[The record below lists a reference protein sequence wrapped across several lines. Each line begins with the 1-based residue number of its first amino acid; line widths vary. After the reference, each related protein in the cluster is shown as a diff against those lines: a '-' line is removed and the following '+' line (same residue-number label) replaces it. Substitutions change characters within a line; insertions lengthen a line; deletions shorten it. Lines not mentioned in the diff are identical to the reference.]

1 MGKVQRRHGLVCQN
15 IFSYRLKHSDLHA
28 RCFLECPPWLCCW
41 HCLWKISWQKKY
53 WIRFINIIES
63 TPLQPILWLNMSTI
77 VLPLF
82 TNFLIWLLTI
92 HWRNIS
98 TIYNKTICRLI
109 VERLGRRLK
118 LSQKVFLFCWE
129 ILWVY

>member
-28 RCFLECPPWLCCW
+28 RGFLECPPWLCCW